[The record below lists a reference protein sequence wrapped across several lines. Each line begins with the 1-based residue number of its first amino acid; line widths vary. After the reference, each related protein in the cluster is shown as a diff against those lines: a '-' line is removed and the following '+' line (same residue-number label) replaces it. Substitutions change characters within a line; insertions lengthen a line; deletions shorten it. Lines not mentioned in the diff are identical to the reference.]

1 MSSVREAAFPSGG
14 GTDKWCAQVQ
24 RRGADA
30 VFLNADDFRRS
41 GQMVQIGLR
50 GMQRDEGDKFKG
62 FELGQIRSGS
72 AQLRNQVGLG
82 GFDFETLLT
91 GRVFW
96 NRAFGCKGHAQA
108 DDHGH

>member
-1 MSSVREAAFPSGG
+1 
-14 GTDKWCAQVQ
+14 
-24 RRGADA
+24 
-30 VFLNADDFRRS
+30 
-41 GQMVQIGLR
+41 MVQIGLR

-108 DDHGH
+108 DDHGHQPIHAGLQLGQIFSSCDPVVAPMLVMGIQIGPHTPVKT

>member
-1 MSSVREAAFPSGG
+1 MDLYLPSG
-14 GTDKWCAQVQ
+14 
-24 RRGADA
+24 
-30 VFLNADDFRRS
+30 

-50 GMQRDEGDKFKG
+50 GMQRNKGNEFKG
-62 FELGQIRSGS
+62 CKLGQSRSGG
-72 AQLRNQVGLG
+72 AQLANQVGLG

-108 DDHGH
+108 DDHKLGSDPDLRQLERFRRTLFAMENLA